1 MLKRIIKSL
10 IKSLFLGTIIF
21 CLFLNLSLGSSTRES
36 DFAPVDTTL
45 PTDMITPIK
54 PILLPRAP
62 SIIFSQLYEINDDFI
77 GGSSGDDDNLVD
89 AGETIELRLQLEN
102 NGDEVVTD
110 VYANLTSTNPHVS
123 ISSFNQSFIQ
133 IAVGETSISTS
144 YYIIEFD
151 SKLNASDI
159 IDFDLEITSNE
170 GIWFDSFT
178 LTIVGVPDPVYYG
191 HIVYSESNG
200 DLNAD
205 NDDVIDPGE
214 LIQVRLYSK
223 NQGSSILFNV
233 YGYLSTSDPFVTI
246 TDDYA
251 YFGTIYEEGDI
262 EYGSFFL
269 DISGACPE
277 LHTISFNLS
286 LIDDFSNWWNFSLNI
301 VVSGFPEYEL
311 TTLNFL
317 EYSGDGDLYMDAG
330 EAWHAEMTI
339 RNIGDAIGVAVDVYL
354 GSNETFIE
362 FNYLND
368 HNVTFGNIN
377 AGFSDYAESTYDWRF
392 TISDQASEDQQ
403 LAFFVSITDTSG
415 QQAAIFNTSAQVVGV
430 ANYEL
435 NYFEI
440 VEDCYYSEDCN
451 GIIDAGDTYTANI
464 SISNIGEA
472 TGNEIMVYLYSSNE
486 YVEFYYDNGSSYDFD
501 SLDEGMS
508 ASYYGYYYWEFTIL
522 EKAKTG
528 HILNFTIVVV
538 DASLR
543 EWHFSESITVADGP
557 NTFYYTPMGKAMI
570 FGGSLA
576 FIVFCIF
583 PYVRKR
589 VKSTHTGLGI
599 RENLKEYRDDQKK
612 KRSKKRK
619 QRSKERAQ
627 KLKQR
632 EAIRQQR
639 ERERIADINENEKKL
654 LEKFEN
660 ILEMSESVNTSQV
673 AKSLGLSKSQLFEKL
688 IRWQEMLPFKIDGE
702 FIEVDDTV
710 DFTQSVR
717 ESIAEMSKYYT
728 CYQCGFPIERSTEV
742 CSDCKSDIPYCM
754 VCRLPI
760 SFGDEI
766 GSCSLC
772 EAQGHLAHLQE
783 WVKTQGKCPVCLQK
797 LPVEGIVPKDSKQ
810 KKK

>member
-1 MLKRIIKSL
+1 IKL
-10 IKSLFLGTIIF
+10 ITKTLFLGIIIF
-21 CLFLNLSLGSSTRES
+21 CLFLNLSLSSSSRTSEL
-36 DFAPVDTTL
+36 APTNIII
-45 PTDMITPIK
+45 PTDMGSPTK
-54 PILLPRAP
+54 PIFLPRAA
-62 SIIFSQLYEINDDFI
+62 SVIFSQVYEINDDFI
-77 GGSSGDDDNLVD
+77 GGSSGDDDNFVD

-102 NGDEVVTD
+102 DGDQGVTD
-110 VYANLTSTNPHVS
+110 VYANLTSGTPYIS
-123 ISSFNQSFIQ
+123 ISSSNQSYIQ

-151 SKLNASDI
+151 SILNASDI
-159 IDFDLEITSNE
+159 INFDLEITSNE

-178 LTIVGVPDPVYYG
+178 LTIVGVSDPVYFG
-191 HIVYSESNG
+191 HIVSSESNG

-205 NDDVIDPGE
+205 NDDIIDPGE
-214 LIQVRLYSK
+214 LIQVRLYSE
-223 NQGSSILFNV
+223 NQGGSILFNV

-262 EYGSFFL
+262 EYGSFSL

-286 LIDDFSNWWNFSLNI
+286 LIDDFSNWWNFSLDI
-301 VVSGFPEYEL
+301 VVSGFPEYEI
-311 TTLNFL
+311 TTINFL
-317 EYSGDGDLYMDAG
+317 EYSGDGDSYMDAG

-339 RNIGDAIGVAVDVYL
+339 RNIGDAIGVAVDVFL
-354 GSNETFIE
+354 GSNEPLIE
-362 FNYLND
+362 FNYIND
-368 HNVTFGNIN
+368 HNVTFGNIE

-392 TISDQASEDQQ
+392 TISDQASEDQF
-403 LAFFVSITDTSG
+403 LDFFVSITDTSG
-415 QQAAIFNTSAQVVGV
+415 QSAAIFNTSAQVVGV

-451 GIIDAGDTYTANI
+451 DIIDAGDTYTANI

-472 TGNEIMVYLYSSNE
+472 IGNEILVYLYSSDE
-486 YVEFYYDNGSSYDFD
+486 YVEFYYENGSSYDFD
-501 SLDEGMS
+501 SLDEGMT
-508 ASYYGYYYWEFTIL
+508 ASYYGYYDWEFTIS

-543 EWHFSESITVADGP
+543 EWHFYASLTVADGP
-557 NTFYYTPMGKAMI
+557 STFYYTPMGKAMI
-570 FGGSLA
+570 FGGTLA
-576 FIVFCIF
+576 FIAFCIF

-589 VKSTHTGLGI
+589 IKPTLTGLGL
-599 RENLKEYRDDQKK
+599 RETLKEYRENQKK
-612 KRSKKRK
+612 NRSKKRK
-619 QRSKERAQ
+619 QRNKERAQ
-627 KLKQR
+627 KQKQK
-632 EAIRQQR
+632 EAIRQKQ
-639 ERERIADINENEKKL
+639 ERERIADINANEKKL

-702 FIEVDDTV
+702 FIEVDDTIN
-710 DFTQSVR
+710 FTQSVR
-717 ESIAEMSKYYT
+717 ESIAEMSKYYS

-742 CSDCKSDIPYCM
+742 CPDCKSDIPNCV
-754 VCRLPI
+754 VCKLPI

-772 EAQGHLAHLQE
+772 EAPGHLSHLQE

-797 LPVEGIVPKDSKQ
+797 LPVEGIVPEETKQ